1 MAYNNKNYK
10 NNGYSN
16 YNRYNSGSNRQGYNN
31 SYNSGSNRQGYNN
44 SYNSG
49 SNSQGY
55 NNSYRKPKSGAQ
67 EVHGT
72 TKDGNNYFGVT
83 GWFVRR
89 DTGLIKVSGFV
100 NSLSKEYQSS
110 RGNHFVSLMF
120 EIFYQNSGVKKLEL
134 GLYSTTTGKVYLE
147 QSNIIISTKTKREG
161 GSGYCG
167 FLSKKK

>member
-31 SYNSGSNRQGYNN
+31 SYNSGSNN
-44 SYNSG
+44 
-49 SNSQGY
+49 QGY

-67 EVHGT
+67 EVQGT

-134 GLYSTTTGKVYLE
+134 GLYNTTNGKVYLE
-147 QSNIIISTKTKREG
+147 KSNIIISTKTKREG

>member
-1 MAYNNKNYK
+1 MVYRNTNYK

-31 SYNSGSNRQGYNN
+31 SY
-44 SYNSG
+44 
-49 SNSQGY
+49 
-55 NNSYRKPKSGAQ
+55 RKPKSGAQ
-67 EVHGT
+67 EVQGT
-72 TKDGNNYFGVT
+72 TKEGNKYFGVT
-83 GWFVRR
+83 GWFIRR

-134 GLYSTTTGKVYLE
+134 GLYNTTSGKVYLE
-147 QSNIIISTKTKREG
+147 QSNIIISTKTKRDG